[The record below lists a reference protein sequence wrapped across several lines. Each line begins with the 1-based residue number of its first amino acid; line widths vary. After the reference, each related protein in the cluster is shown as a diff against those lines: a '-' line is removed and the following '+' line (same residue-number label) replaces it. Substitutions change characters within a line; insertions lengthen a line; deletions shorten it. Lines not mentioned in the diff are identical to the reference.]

1 MGKNNRHPRSPTVME
16 KKDFSI
22 RTRTK
27 DKDKEVISSPREI
40 VPFFSLY
47 LVLVPN
53 PNPELVKYDPQSD
66 KTFENWYITEV
77 SDPLCRGYKKR
88 GRRLLA
94 SLPLYML

>member
-1 MGKNNRHPRSPTVME
+1 MN
-16 KKDFSI
+16 FSI

-53 PNPELVKYDPQSD
+53 PNPELVKSDAQSV
-66 KTFENWYITEV
+66 KTFEICYNLDSAFGKYLILLYIA
-77 SDPLCRGYKKR
+77 GHYF
-88 GRRLLA
+88 
-94 SLPLYML
+94 